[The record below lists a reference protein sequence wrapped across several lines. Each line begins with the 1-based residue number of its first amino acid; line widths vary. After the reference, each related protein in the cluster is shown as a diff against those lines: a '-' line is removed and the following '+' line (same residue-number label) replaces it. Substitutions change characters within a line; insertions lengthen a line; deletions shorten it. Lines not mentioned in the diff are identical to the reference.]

1 MQTEELPSVLVCV
14 ITCRRPAGLRRLLD
28 KLTELVVTKSHFEI
42 LVVDNDA
49 AGSARPVVDAS
60 AGKAGAPIIYE
71 LEPKPGIVFARNHCV
86 ATFLVSQHDALVF
99 IDDDEWPAEPTWLD
113 GLVSAWTERN
123 PDIVTSHVV
132 SVAEPGVPRWPLEI
146 LYGPCVLQPGD
157 RVTKFYTNN
166 LLLSRRVLTTIQPAF
181 DERFAMTGASDY
193 HFALK
198 CNRAGFLAE
207 YALAPV
213 EEEFP
218 GDRATVRWF
227 VRRGFRSGIGHSRSH
242 VFEEGCSLFRCALF
256 FSRPSERGSVAFRWC
271 AVR

>member
-1 MQTEELPSVLVCV
+1 
-14 ITCRRPAGLRRLLD
+14 LLEA
-28 KLTELVVTKSHFEI
+28 LTELVVTKSHFEI

-49 AGSARPVVDAS
+49 AGSARPVVDAL

-71 LEPKPGIVFARNHCV
+71 LEPEPGIVFARNHCV
-86 ATFLVSQHDALVF
+86 ATFLASQHDALVF

-166 LLLSRRVLTTIQPAF
+166 LLLSRRVLTAIQPAF

-198 CNRAGFLAE
+198 CNRTGFLAE
-207 YALAPV
+207 YASAPV

-218 GDRATVRWF
+218 GDRATVQWF

-242 VFEEGCSLFRCALF
+242 VFEEGVAAAAIRAVF
-256 FSRPSERGSVAFRWC
+256 FLGVSAGAARMWIARARRGHL
-271 AVR
+271 